1 MNSKK
6 IRSLTV
12 LLFLAASCLAACSEN
27 PDDNSSASMGESGSG
42 IVHGR
47 SVGGRGQIGK
57 SVVALVAQTQAGQAL
72 CTGSIVSEDTIL
84 TAAHCVDH
92 DPRELAVVFGSRVRG
107 VKPENLRKAV
117 SFVQNPRWKKSD
129 EASASFEMGSD
140 ETDFND
146 ELSIARSRSVG
157 RSGARSDE
165 SGEGLGD
172 STGTSRGA
180 KNGAMNKGRGDLALV
195 HFEGGLPAGY
205 QPVELA
211 VRGQTLEENM
221 SVTLVGYGVT
231 DGVASTG
238 SGVLRETKTTLI
250 GKRSSSEFVTDGKQS
265 SVCFGDS
272 GGPAFIEDGGHFLQI
287 GVASSVMNQAC
298 NEASVHTSV
307 IGYGSWIKSASAR
320 LRKGDSS
327 GEGKVHSRRRR
338 APPSEAATTD
348 EDRLGSD

>member
-1 MNSKK
+1 MNSRK

-12 LLFLAASCLAACSEN
+12 VLFFAASCLAACSGN
-27 PDDNSSASMGESGSG
+27 PDGNSSTDMGETSSG

-47 SVGGRGQIGK
+47 SVGGRGKIGK
-57 SVVALVAQTQAGQAL
+57 SIVALVAQTQAGQAL

-92 DPRELAVVFGSRVRG
+92 DPRELAIVFGSRIRG
-107 VKPENLRKAV
+107 VKSENLRKAV
-117 SFVQNPRWKKSD
+117 SFVQNPRWKRSD

-146 ELSIARSRSVG
+146 ELAIARSRSNLRAG
-157 RSGARSDE
+157 TKSDE
-165 SGEGLGD
+165 SGDDLGG

-180 KNGAMNKGRGDLALV
+180 KNKGRGDLALI

-211 VRGQTLEENM
+211 VRGQELGENM
-221 SVTLVGYGVT
+221 SVIMVGYGVS

-272 GGPAFIEDGGHFLQI
+272 GGPAFIEDGGRFLQI

-327 GEGKVHSRRRR
+327 GDGKVHSRRRR
-338 APPSEAATTD
+338 APPSEGATND
-348 EDRLGSD
+348 DGRIGSD